1 MGCEESKFC
10 ASKNNVSKKYV
21 ARLLKLGL
29 RPEEVDHLFK
39 LMKEQV
45 SVPKYVIRVS
55 ITTHWYYSLKFK
67 YRRNSNNILCSL

>member
-21 ARLLKLGL
+21 TRLLKLGL

-55 ITTHWYYSLKFK
+55 ITINLYSLTFR
-67 YRRNSNNILCSL
+67 YRRNSDNILCSL